1 MSPGKSPFRALV
13 RLAGTGGIIPSIIFL
28 TSPFAMIV
36 EAEEGGCLHQTFEL
50 EETVPLTS
58 TPTCLRAP
66 PPAPG
71 YDLPPLSGMASV
83 RLREGDPIADDLLSG
98 DLLDLWLAEGDMA
111 DWRWAA
117 GFSSTTFINELY
129 EDLGYVPRFSGG
141 TVKLG
146 DDIGYDI
153 GHDTLSVGPIEDVL
167 SIDLGE
173 FNYLF
178 YLRKGRDYLTEFL
191 LDYDVTIEDFDEAVR
206 IAFEELAQ
214 HFEEFDIYT
223 DPDAGPVGLKFRI
236 EHIPFDIKN
245 LDAIFFARY
254 PDPSPEKGAR
264 EPLFCFSVGM
274 MNRAA
279 FDSEIHGKLGVEGP
293 LHGAPGLR
301 GAADLTFRYSF
312 EGSTS
317 NYIALHRE
325 YDRSPVRTFFLEE
338 FGLSFEIQDYTRSR
352 IDLSFDA
359 GAEFSLLRGGAA
371 WLYSMEQESY
381 RDEGPKATFYLGGR
395 SRVLSL
401 GRLRSTIQYRLGL
414 QFADLEIDDE
424 RDQERDIQMFDYD
437 WSRLLEG
444 QDPISDFDSEF
455 EKSHDHESD
464 RVHFAVPLMLRA
476 TSTLMDGP
484 TAFLRMFGSYT
495 YADRGDLNM
504 SRRLSLGLLAYR
516 NGGES
521 RWINPFTRQAL
532 GYPAVTLRG
541 TYTQLP
547 FRVSFSGEI
556 HQYEIMARAFFG
568 EVDLQGLSLL
578 DERLLV
584 IDETWFPDKTS
595 LRNLAYLRHL
605 PRLGPRFLS
614 LGFSATGDHFG
625 PMIQLKRKSLF
636 LEATY
641 SADGTHPGGS
651 LLVVLD
657 GFLALDTKVV
667 FGRYEDYRDY
677 IWDVGFLISPG
688 RQLGIGLR
696 STLERVDGD
705 IESYVQVRG
714 SYMW

>member
-1 MSPGKSPFRALV
+1 
-13 RLAGTGGIIPSIIFL
+13 
-28 TSPFAMIV
+28 
-36 EAEEGGCLHQTFEL
+36 
-50 EETVPLTS
+50 
-58 TPTCLRAP
+58 
-66 PPAPG
+66 
-71 YDLPPLSGMASV
+71 MASV

-98 DLLDLWLAEGDMA
+98 DLLDLWLAGGDMA
-111 DWRWAA
+111 GWRWAT

-146 DDIGYDI
+146 DDLGYDI
-153 GHDTLSVGPIEDVL
+153 GHDTLSIGPIDDVL

-173 FNYLF
+173 FNYLW
-178 YLRKGRDYLTEFL
+178 YLRKGRDYLAEFL
-191 LDYDVTIEDFDEAVR
+191 LDYDVTIEEFDEAVQ
-206 IAFEELAQ
+206 IAFVELAH
-214 HFEEFDIYT
+214 HFEVFDLYT
-223 DPDAGPVGLKFRI
+223 DPSAGPVGLRFKI

-254 PDPSPEKGAR
+254 PDPSPERGVR

-279 FDSEIHGKLGVEGP
+279 FDSEIHGDLGVEG
-293 LHGAPGLR
+293 LLRGSSGLR
-301 GAADLTFRYSF
+301 GTAELTFRYSF

-317 NYIALHRE
+317 NFIALHRE
-325 YDRSPVRTFFLEE
+325 YDQSPVRTFFLEE
-338 FGLSFEIQDYTRSR
+338 FGFSFEIQDYSRSR

-371 WLYSMEQESY
+371 WVYSMEEESY
-381 RDEGPKATFYLGGR
+381 KDEGPKATFYLGGK
-395 SRVLSL
+395 SRELSL
-401 GRLRSTIQYRLGL
+401 GRLRTTLQYRIGL
-414 QFADLEIDDE
+414 QLADLEIDDE
-424 RDQERDIQMFDYD
+424 REQERDLQMFDYD

-444 QDPISDFDSEF
+444 EDPISEVEAEF
-455 EKSHDHESD
+455 EHSLDRESD
-464 RVHFAVPLMLRA
+464 RVHFALPFMLRA
-476 TSTLMDGP
+476 TSILMDGP

-516 NGGES
+516 NGGPS
-521 RWINPFTRQAL
+521 KRWHNPFTRKIL
-532 GYPAVTLRG
+532 GYPTVTLRG

-547 FRVSFSGEI
+547 SRVSFTGEI
-556 HQYEIMARAFFG
+556 HQYDFTARAFIG
-568 EVDLQGLSLL
+568 EVSVQGLSLL
-578 DERLLV
+578 DERLLI
-584 IDETWFPDKTS
+584 IDESWFPDKTS

-614 LGFSATGDHFG
+614 LGFSATEDHFG
-625 PMIQLKRKSLF
+625 PMIQWKRKSLF
-636 LEATY
+636 IEATY
-641 SADGTHPGGS
+641 SADGSHPGGS

-705 IESYVQVRG
+705 SESYVQVRG
-714 SYMW
+714 SYLW